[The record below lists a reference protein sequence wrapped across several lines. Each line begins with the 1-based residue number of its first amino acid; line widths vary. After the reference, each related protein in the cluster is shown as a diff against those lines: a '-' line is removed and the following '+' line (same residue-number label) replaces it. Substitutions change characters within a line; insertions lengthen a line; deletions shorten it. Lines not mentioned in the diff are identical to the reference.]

1 MRDFVREFPA
11 CLIATGANAACATN
25 NGSYPMTGNRNK
37 LLAAVASA
45 LALWTSGATAQ
56 PFPAKTVRMV
66 VPFATGGGTDIIG
79 RLVAQ
84 KLSDAWG
91 QQMVVENRAGGG
103 SVIGTEVVARSAPDG
118 YTLLLTAPPFTTNAA
133 LLPKLSYDALHD
145 FAPIT
150 LAAYAPL
157 IVVAH
162 PSLPVRSVKDLV
174 AIAKARPGQLSYGSS
189 GNGGPQHLA
198 GELFKSMAGVDL
210 VHVPYKGGAPA
221 TVDLVGGQVQIGFSS
236 MLTALTFVKS
246 GRLRPL
252 AVTSLQR
259 SAVMPELPTV
269 AESGFAGYETTTWY
283 GILTRAG
290 TPPAVVASLNADI
303 ARVLKLPEIRD
314 RLASEGAEVAASPP
328 AVFAAFL
335 QTEIERVRK
344 LAKFTVIKL
353 D

>member
-1 MRDFVREFPA
+1 MTQTPYLSWKTQIQANVRCDFRFFCA
-11 CLIATGANAACATN
+11 ASFCTGC
-25 NGSYPMTGNRNK
+25 
-37 LLAAVASA
+37 VAGTFA
-45 LALWTSGATAQ
+45 LYTSDALAQ
-56 PFPAKTVRMV
+56 PFPAKPVRMI
-66 VPFATGGGTDIIG
+66 VPFAAGGGTDVIG

-84 KLSDAWG
+84 KLVEAWG
-91 QQMVVENRAGGG
+91 QQVVVENRAGGG
-103 SVIGTEVVARSAPDG
+103 SVIGTEIVARSAPDG
-118 YTLLLTAPPFTTNAA
+118 YSLLLTAPPFTTNAA
-133 LLPKLSYDALHD
+133 LLPKLSYDSLRD

-150 LAAYAPL
+150 LAAFAPL
-157 IVVAH
+157 IVVVH

-198 GELFKSMAGVDL
+198 GELFKSMAGVEL
-210 VHVPYKGGAPA
+210 THIPYKGGAPA

-236 MLTALTFVKS
+236 MLTVLTFVKS
-246 GRLRPL
+246 GRLRPI

-269 AESGFAGYETTTWY
+269 AESGFASYETTTWY

-290 TPPAVVASLNADI
+290 TPPAVVASLNTDV
-303 ARVLKLPEIRD
+303 ARALKSPEIRD
-314 RLASEGAEVAASPP
+314 RLASEGAEVAANSPT
-328 AVFAAFL
+328 AFAAFL